1 MNIELSSLNI
11 NDFKLYLI
19 IVVSIII
26 INIIINVS
34 LYYKLKN
41 KIYFHLSYLISL
53 SIALI
58 AFIVYLSMIHN
69 YDKVRV
75 NGEYEVDN
83 KFTMMQ
89 VEGEYGHRDKVY
101 LKNNTNEYLSI
112 VLKQQDKAKIGDKVI
127 IKMNDYRLIK
137 KDRFEILLNGK
148 EGQLDLNYK
157 IRKSGN

>member
-26 INIIINVS
+26 INIVINVS

-41 KIYFHLSYLISL
+41 KIYFHLSYIISL
-53 SIALI
+53 SVAII
-58 AFIVYLSMIHN
+58 AFIVYLSMIYN

-75 NGEYEVDN
+75 NGKYEVDN

-89 VEGEYGHRDKVY
+89 VEGEYRHRDKVY
-101 LKNNTNEYLSI
+101 LKNSTNESLAI
-112 VLKQQDKAKIGDKVI
+112 VLKQKDKAKIGDKII

-148 EGQLDLNYK
+148 EGQLDINYK
-157 IRKSGN
+157 IRKSGK

>member
-1 MNIELSSLNI
+1 MSIELSSLNI

-41 KIYFHLSYLISL
+41 KVYFHLSYLISL
-53 SIALI
+53 ILALI

-101 LKNNTNEYLSI
+101 LKNNTNESLSI
-112 VLKQQDKAKIGDKVI
+112 VLKQKEKVKIGDKVI
-127 IKMNDYRLIK
+127 IKMNNYRLIK

-157 IRKSGN
+157 IRKSGK